1 MTVYKVPQTA
11 QSEAEQHLNESRLFK
26 GPLKRRMQ
34 FLQAFW
40 KHTAQENKTPEVPEL
55 AEQ

>member
-1 MTVYKVPQTA
+1 MTVYKVPQTV

-40 KHTAQENKTPEVPEL
+40 KHTAQENKTAEVPEL